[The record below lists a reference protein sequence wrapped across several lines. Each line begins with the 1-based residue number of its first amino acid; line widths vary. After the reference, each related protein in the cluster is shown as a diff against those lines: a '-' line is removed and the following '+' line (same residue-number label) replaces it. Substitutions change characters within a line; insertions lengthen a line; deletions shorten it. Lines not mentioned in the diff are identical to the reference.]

1 MKRIRPLATACRWGR
16 DFCTNVWRSIV
27 RHSYP
32 DNDRDRSEMMFQ
44 NVFLHIMPVRVHKH
58 TLKPTFTL
66 GLGLIA
72 LFLFIQLVITGVLLM
87 FYYVPD
93 VNRAYWDMKDIEFV
107 VSFGMV
113 LRNMHRWAAHAMV
126 AVVFLHMARVFFTGS
141 YKPPREFNWVIGVV
155 LFVLTLLLSFTGYLL
170 PWDQLAF
177 WAITVGT
184 NIASSAPV
192 IGETFRYALLGGN
205 IVGQNALLRFY
216 VLHIM
221 VLPIAAAVF
230 VVIHFWRIRKDGGL
244 SRPEEETLPLRAQP
258 AKIFVKN
265 PHKTYGLMMFM
276 AGTSPGVDKGP
287 DNTFFSV
294 PHLLM
299 RILLVFIGINL
310 AVTLF
315 SLFVNA
321 PLEALADPTTTPN
334 PSKAPWYFLGLQE
347 MVSWGRPV
355 WGGVVAPTLII
366 LGLLMIP
373 YLDHDKKGIGVWFS
387 PHRKLACTLFLIFAV
402 AMTAVIIIG
411 TFMRGPNWGFFW
423 PWQEWPH

>member
-1 MKRIRPLATACRWGR
+1 MSRIRPLDTALRWGR
-16 DFCTNVWRSIV
+16 NFFTNVWQSIV
-27 RHSYP
+27 RHGYP

-72 LFLFIQLVITGVLLM
+72 FFLFVQLVITGVLLM

-93 VNRAYWDMKDIEFV
+93 VNRAYSDMKDIEFV
-107 VSFGMV
+107 VSYGML

-126 AVVFLHMARVFFTGS
+126 ALVFLHMARVFFTAS
-141 YKPPREFNWVIGVV
+141 YKPPRELNWVIGVF
-155 LFVLTLLLSFTGYLL
+155 LFVTTLLLSFTGYLL

-205 IVGQNALLRFY
+205 LVGQNALLRFY

-230 VVIHFWRIRKDGGL
+230 MVIHFWRIRKDGGL
-244 SRPEEETLPLRAQP
+244 SRPEEETFPLADQP
-258 AKIFVKN
+258 AKVFVKN

-299 RILLVFIGINL
+299 RILLVFLGSTVGLI
-310 AVTLF
+310 LF

-321 PLEALADPTTTPN
+321 PLESLADPTTTPN

-347 MVSWGRPV
+347 MVSWARPV
-355 WGGVVAPTLII
+355 WGGVIAPGLII
-366 LGLLMIP
+366 LGLILIP
-373 YLDHDKKGIGVWFS
+373 YLDRDKKGIGVWFS

-402 AMTAVIIIG
+402 AMTVVIVIG

-423 PWQEWPH
+423 PWQPWPH